1 MSFLSRFR
9 RNVLAFPLAALA
21 ALAMLAISEASYQ
34 DATSSLDRLG
44 ERGTARSKL
53 NDLVKSLLD
62 AETGQR
68 GYLLTERREYLRPY
82 EQAQKE
88 TRELLA
94 WLGDYYA
101 KDPKTG
107 PTMAEVA
114 KATEAKLS
122 ELATTIELHDH
133 GVENGWRELMLSD
146 IGREKMEHVR
156 TLGEKLIEHETAQ
169 VAIGRRSVYET
180 LWLNRIGVSAMAA
193 VSLLALFMYL
203 RQTATL
209 DRALADEADRMSGER
224 DRLELEVTA
233 RTTQLRELAQHLQ
246 TIREDERSRL
256 ARELHD
262 ELGALLT
269 AAKLDVARLKSRLG
283 ASASADAT
291 ERLAHLNESLNGGI
305 ALKRR
310 IIEDLRP
317 SSLSNLGLVAALE
330 ILLREFAG
338 RSEIKVID
346 RLEPSSSTPGGAAHH
361 LSSGPGGAHQRRQ
374 VRQGDRGRRQPAGA
388 ERRRRACLGARQ
400 RHRLRHRAAAPAEP
414 WPARHALS
422 RRGRRR
428 FDAAV
433 IQARR
438 GDADR
443 SDAAAAARRQRR
455 PGRSR
460 RSRRPAAGGGRMNV
474 RRAAVGRVLPGRG
487 VSPDSGARAAPIARI
502 RRRLH
507 TDAVVSS
514 GLRAREAESATHQQ
528 RNIDGHDRHHQQAHG
543 PAKPGHGR

>member
-1 MSFLSRFR
+1 MSLLSRFR
-9 RNVLAFPLAALA
+9 GSVIAFPLAALA

-44 ERGTARSKL
+44 ERSTARSKL

-88 TRELLA
+88 SRSLLA
-94 WLGDYYA
+94 WLNDYYA
-101 KDPKTG
+101 KDPNTA
-107 PTMAEVA
+107 PTMLEIA
-114 KATEAKLS
+114 KETEAKLS
-122 ELATTIELHDH
+122 ELATTIELHDR
-133 GVENGWRELMLSD
+133 GVENAWRELMLSD

-156 TLGEKLIEHETAQ
+156 KLGERLIDHETAQ
-169 VAIGRRSVYET
+169 VSVGRRSVYQT

-209 DRALADEADRMSGER
+209 DRALADEAERMAGER
-224 DRLELEVTA
+224 DRLEQEVAA
-233 RTTQLRELAQHLQ
+233 RTAQLRELAQHLQ

-283 ASASADAT
+283 ASATADAA
-291 ERLAHLNESLNGGI
+291 ERLAHLNEALNGGI

-330 ILLREFAG
+330 IQLREFAA
-338 RSEIKVID
+338 RSEIKVVD
-346 RLEPSSSTPGGAAHH
+346 QLEPVEVSPAAQLTIYRLVQEALTNVVKYAKATEVVVALSAPSSGGALVSVRDDGIGFDTDMPRLQSHGLLGMRYRVEAEGGSMR
-361 LSSGPGGAHQRRQ
+361 LSSKPGEGTLIEATLPAQHASND
-374 VRQGDRGRRQPAGA
+374 GDDEDDGLATM
-388 ERRRRACLGARQ
+388 
-400 RHRLRHRAAAPAEP
+400 
-414 WPARHALS
+414 
-422 RRGRRR
+422 
-428 FDAAV
+428 
-433 IQARR
+433 
-438 GDADR
+438 
-443 SDAAAAARRQRR
+443 AAAA
-455 PGRSR
+455 
-460 RSRRPAAGGGRMNV
+460 
-474 RRAAVGRVLPGRG
+474 
-487 VSPDSGARAAPIARI
+487 
-502 RRRLH
+502 
-507 TDAVVSS
+507 
-514 GLRAREAESATHQQ
+514 
-528 RNIDGHDRHHQQAHG
+528 
-543 PAKPGHGR
+543 

>member
-9 RNVLAFPLAALA
+9 GNVIAFPLAALA

-44 ERGTARSKL
+44 ERATARGKL
-53 NDLVKSLLD
+53 NDLVKTLLD

-88 TRELLA
+88 SRDLIA
-94 WLGDYYA
+94 WLTAYYA
-101 KDPKTG
+101 KDPKTA
-107 PTMAEVA
+107 PTMLEVA
-114 KATEAKLS
+114 KETEAKLS
-122 ELATTIELHDH
+122 ELSTTIDLHDR

-156 TLGEKLIEHETAQ
+156 TLGEKLIDHETAQ
-169 VAIGRRSVYET
+169 VQIGRRSVYET

-193 VSLLALFMYL
+193 LSLLALFMYL

-209 DRALADEADRMSGER
+209 DRALADEAERMAGER
-224 DRLELEVTA
+224 DRLEQEVAA
-233 RTTQLRELAQHLQ
+233 RTAQLKELAQHLQ

-283 ASASADAT
+283 ATASADAA
-291 ERLAHLNESLNGGI
+291 ERLAHLNEALNGGI

-330 ILLREFAG
+330 ILIREFG
-338 RSEIKVID
+338 QRSEVAVSHELEHVDLSSAAQLTVYRLVQEALTNIAKYAKATEIKVTLASVDDEHVRIGVRD
-346 RLEPSSSTPGGAAHH
+346 NGIGFDSTLQRAATHGLIGMRYRVEAEGGTMRLESSPGKGTLIEAILPVTDIDSLDTTTP
-361 LSSGPGGAHQRRQ
+361 
-374 VRQGDRGRRQPAGA
+374 V
-388 ERRRRACLGARQ
+388 
-400 RHRLRHRAAAPAEP
+400 AEP
-414 WPARHALS
+414 I
-422 RRGRRR
+422 
-428 FDAAV
+428 AA
-433 IQARR
+433 
-438 GDADR
+438 
-443 SDAAAAARRQRR
+443 
-455 PGRSR
+455 
-460 RSRRPAAGGGRMNV
+460 
-474 RRAAVGRVLPGRG
+474 
-487 VSPDSGARAAPIARI
+487 
-502 RRRLH
+502 
-507 TDAVVSS
+507 
-514 GLRAREAESATHQQ
+514 
-528 RNIDGHDRHHQQAHG
+528 
-543 PAKPGHGR
+543 

>member
-1 MSFLSRFR
+1 MSLLSRLR
-9 RNVLAFPLAALA
+9 GSVIAFPLAALA

-44 ERGTARSKL
+44 ERATARSKL

-88 TRELLA
+88 SRSLLA
-94 WLGDYYA
+94 WLNDYYA
-101 KDPKTG
+101 KDPKTA
-107 PTMAEVA
+107 PTMREIA
-114 KATEAKLS
+114 KETEAKLS
-122 ELATTIELHDH
+122 ELSTTIDMHDR
-133 GVENGWRELMLSD
+133 GVENAWRELMLSD

-156 TLGEKLIEHETAQ
+156 KLGERLIDHVTAE
-169 VAIGRRSVYET
+169 VEVGRRSVYQT

-209 DRALADEADRMSGER
+209 DRALADEAERMAGER
-224 DRLELEVTA
+224 DRLEQEVAA
-233 RTTQLRELAQHLQ
+233 RTAQLKELAQHLQ

-283 ASASADAT
+283 ATATADAA
-291 ERLAHLNESLNGGI
+291 ERLAHLNEALNGGI

-330 ILLREFAG
+330 IQLREFAA
-338 RSEIKVID
+338 RSEIKVVD
-346 RLEPSSSTPGGAAHH
+346 RLEPVEVSPAAQLTIYRLVQEALTNVVKYAKATEVVVTLSAPSGGGALVSVRDNGLGFDTDLPRLQSHGLLGMRYRVEAEGGTMR
-361 LSSGPGGAHQRRQ
+361 LSSRPGEGTLIEATLPAQSASNDAH
-374 VRQGDRGRRQPAGA
+374 GEHDG
-388 ERRRRACLGARQ
+388 
-400 RHRLRHRAAAPAEP
+400 
-414 WPARHALS
+414 
-422 RRGRRR
+422 
-428 FDAAV
+428 AAV
-433 IQARR
+433 VP
-438 GDADR
+438 
-443 SDAAAAARRQRR
+443 AAAAA
-455 PGRSR
+455 
-460 RSRRPAAGGGRMNV
+460 
-474 RRAAVGRVLPGRG
+474 
-487 VSPDSGARAAPIARI
+487 
-502 RRRLH
+502 
-507 TDAVVSS
+507 
-514 GLRAREAESATHQQ
+514 
-528 RNIDGHDRHHQQAHG
+528 
-543 PAKPGHGR
+543 